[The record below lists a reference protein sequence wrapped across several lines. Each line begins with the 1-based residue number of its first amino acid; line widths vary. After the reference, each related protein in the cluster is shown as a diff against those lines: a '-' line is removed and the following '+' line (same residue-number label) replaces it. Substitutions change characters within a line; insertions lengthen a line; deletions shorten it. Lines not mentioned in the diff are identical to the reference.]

1 MLTKGM
7 IMSKATKT
15 TGTQTWEDDVL
26 HAAQPVLVDFWA
38 PWCAPCRMIAPALEE
53 LAEQYAGRVTIA
65 KLNVDENADVAARYG
80 IQSIPTLLLFREGK
94 VVEQY
99 VGARP
104 KADIAR
110 LLDQH
115 AGAERAQVS

>member
-1 MLTKGM
+1 MTKH
-7 IMSKATKT
+7 TKT
-15 TGTQTWEDDVL
+15 TGTETWEDDVL

-53 LAEQYAGRVTIA
+53 LAEEYAGRVTVA
-65 KLNVDENADVAARYG
+65 KVNVDENADVAGRYG
-80 IQSIPTLLLFREGK
+80 VQSIPTLLLFREGK

-104 KADIAR
+104 KAELAR
-110 LLDQH
+110 LLAQH

>member
-1 MLTKGM
+1 MLTKGK
-7 IMSKATKT
+7 IMTKHTKT
-15 TGTQTWEDDVL
+15 TGTETWEDDVL

-53 LAEQYAGRVTIA
+53 LAEQYAGKVTIA
-65 KLNVDENADVAARYG
+65 KLNVDDSADVAARYG

-110 LLDQH
+110 LLEQH
-115 AGAERAQVS
+115 AGAERAQAS